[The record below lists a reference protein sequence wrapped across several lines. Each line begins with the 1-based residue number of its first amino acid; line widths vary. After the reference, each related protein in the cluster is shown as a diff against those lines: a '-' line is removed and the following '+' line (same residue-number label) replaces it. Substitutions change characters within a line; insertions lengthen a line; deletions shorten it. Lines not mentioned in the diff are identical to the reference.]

1 MVSAD
6 FTCGL
11 LHALLIWPDL
21 SLNATGVTLELDQ
34 RATNRLSGDLLHCI
48 EDLGLGGGTEIR
60 HFGRLAVGIPER
72 TLT

>member
-11 LHALLIWPDL
+11 HALQIWPDL

-34 RATNRLSGDLLHCI
+34 RATKRLSGDLLHCI
-48 EDLGLGGGTEIR
+48 EDLGRGEGTEIR
-60 HFGRLAVGIPER
+60 HFGRLAVRG
-72 TLT
+72 